1 MKHIILNVFCCGAL
15 FLTSCAI
22 KEDRVP
28 CPCVLE
34 LDFFCRDSEEIGN
47 VDLAVTSKEDFQW
60 RDTLDF
66 RSEGEG
72 YLVFVPRTELHL
84 RAWSGAEGYISMDRI
99 VIPLGEDC
107 PRVYMHDSDLSID
120 EEYVSESVR
129 LRKNYCVM
137 TVVMEGEGEISS
149 DILIKG
155 NVAGYDETGEPLPG
169 EFEYVMGTGN
179 QSRRYVAV
187 LPRQT
192 DTSLMLEIND
202 GKGNRKSFALGKYIA
217 SSGYDWTAD
226 ELDDVTVTLD
236 YALTEL
242 KLSISG
248 WDGIY
253 TYEIEI

>member
-1 MKHIILNVFCCGAL
+1 MKQVILSVFCCGAL

-34 LDFFCRDSEEIGN
+34 LDFFCADSEEIEE
-47 VDLAVTSKEDFQW
+47 VDLAVTSREDFQW

-72 YLVFVPRTELHL
+72 YLVFVPRTDLHL
-84 RAWSGAEGYISMDRI
+84 RAWAGAEGYISKDRI
-99 VIPLGEDC
+99 VIPLGKDC
-107 PRVYMHDSDLSID
+107 PKVYMHDSDLKVD
-120 EEYVSESVR
+120 EEYVSAAVR
-129 LRKNYCVM
+129 LRKNHCVM
-137 TVVMEGEGEISS
+137 TVVMEGDGEINS
-149 DILIKG
+149 DLLIKG
-155 NVAGYDETGEPLPG
+155 TVAGYDEAGEPLPG
-169 EFEYVMGTGN
+169 EFEYAMKTGY
-179 QSRRYVAV
+179 QSRRYVAI

-253 TYEIEI
+253 RYDIEI